1 MRRNFSYSVII
12 ILSSLLL
19 LIAIDATLWLT
30 IQATNYMKGNFN
42 ETLLIF
48 AVDLFLIGFAVYI
61 FGRMRPYVKGDVGEE
76 SIKYILDKLHGY
88 YYLSDIMIGN
98 RKVNMDCV
106 VIGPT
111 GVWMVE
117 VKNYRKKEIKLD
129 KWLLDDMEQVK
140 YEMKPLQEMLNIPV
154 TPVLVFA
161 NKAKIHFGMV
171 PQYGVYVIGKPWLE
185 ELITKTS
192 KVVLNPEQCLEIKE
206 KLKPYTSKIS

>member
-1 MRRNFSYSVII
+1 
-12 ILSSLLL
+12 
-19 LIAIDATLWLT
+19 
-30 IQATNYMKGNFN
+30 MKGNFN

-61 FGRMRPYVKGDVGEE
+61 FGRMRPYVKGDAGEE

-192 KVVLNPEQCLEIKE
+192 KVVLNPEQ
-206 KLKPYTSKIS
+206 